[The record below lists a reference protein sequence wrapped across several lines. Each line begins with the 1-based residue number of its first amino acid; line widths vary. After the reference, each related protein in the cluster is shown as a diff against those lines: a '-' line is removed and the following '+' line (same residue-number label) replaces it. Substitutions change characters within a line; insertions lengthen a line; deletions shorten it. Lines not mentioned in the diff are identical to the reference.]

1 MEVLQMNL
9 TSELISEAKAAKSVE
24 ELLTLAAEK
33 GMSLTREEAETAF
46 ARLHQEAATGALSDE
61 ELENVSAGS
70 SCKNGRTYS
79 SDPPYYLITTAWN
92 SCKSCTKGGK
102 LADGYCKDCAWC
114 IRSGLT
120 LYCQFR
126 KKGYDIYN

>member
-1 MEVLQMNL
+1 MEF
-9 TSELISEAKAAKSVE
+9 TYELITKAKAAKSVE
-24 ELLTLAAEK
+24 ELLTLAEEN
-33 GMSLTREEAETAF
+33 GVSLTREEAETAF
-46 ARLHQEAATGALSDE
+46 AQLHQEAVNGALSDE

-70 SCKNGRTYS
+70 SCRNNRTYS

-92 SCKSCTKGGK
+92 SCKSCTIGGK
-102 LADGYCKDCAWC
+102 LSDGYCKDCAWC

-126 KKGYDIYN
+126 KKGYDIYNK